1 VTLASVGAPSW
12 TSRSPVTDNEC
23 DAPGETVPA
32 HTVCPVDGSVAITQ
46 HEAEASTTTV
56 YGADGAVYFA
66 LNDVGAVGVMTVDAT
81 VVVGCDRLGVVM
93 G

>member
-1 VTLASVGAPSW
+1 M
-12 TSRSPVTDNEC
+12 TDNEC
-23 DAPGETVPA
+23 DAPGATVPA

-56 YGADGAVYFA
+56 YGADGAAYFA
-66 LNDVGAVGVMTVDAT
+66 LYDVGAVGATTLDAT
-81 VVVGCDRLGVVM
+81 VVVGSDRLAAVM